1 MGKLEKKIQII
12 KEYLPRCNSVYTCYT
27 YGHIPRDKF
36 NNACINYAGHV
47 NYENALGMIDET
59 VFGSGRKGMLFT
71 DKGLYCSDMDGIL
84 KYEEGR
90 CFNYLP
96 SSYNLTE
103 VNEMLGKLYEIE
115 TAPTG
120 WDIAGSIAG
129 GLLNM
134 FLQDVGSALEE
145 SDGTSQ
151 NVEDDSIVE
160 SYAVEE
166 QNLLEDKG
174 EALEK
179 IDDAQSDILELMEQL
194 TDALDLEGGFLEA
207 LQGLVEQIGNEEML
221 DIISLEEC
229 SSEETSDFRKKTKK
243 FANKLKYYIS
253 VLQDDD
259 ASEDAEE
266 EIMNAKRD
274 IRKYIKVLNQVMDNF
289 ENDAF

>member
-1 MGKLEKKIQII
+1 MGKLEKKIQVI

-36 NNACINYAGHV
+36 NNACLNYAGHV

-59 VFGSGRKGMLFT
+59 VFGSGKKGMLFT
-71 DKGLYCSDMDGIL
+71 ETGLYCSDMDGIL
-84 KYEEGR
+84 KYAEGK
-90 CFNYLP
+90 CFNYLS

-120 WDIAGSIAG
+120 WDIAG

-134 FLQDVGSALEE
+134 FLENVVSAAVE
-145 SDGTSQ
+145 SDDTSQ
-151 NVEDDSIVE
+151 NVEDNSVVE

-166 QNLLEDKG
+166 QSLLEDKG
-174 EALEK
+174 DVSKEIA
-179 IDDAQSDILELMEQL
+179 DVQSDIMELIEQL
-194 TDALDLEGGFLEA
+194 TDALNFEDEFLEA
-207 LQGLVEQIGNEEML
+207 LQDIVEQIDSEEML
-221 DIISLEEC
+221 DIISLEEY
-229 SSEETSDFRKKTKK
+229 SSEETSDFRKNTKK
-243 FANKLKYYIS
+243 FVNKLKYYIS
-253 VLQDDD
+253 VLEDDD

-289 ENDAF
+289 ENDVF